1 MPNNLGKTI
10 NVPLLE
16 RTNFIKK
23 TKIPLKTILLQII
36 ICNLVKNIESKTYEK
51 LPRMRKHNFRKSG

>member
-51 LPRMRKHNFRKSG
+51 LPRMR